1 MADTWSMAQQQDEA
15 FAEATFE
22 QFVNKQGWY
31 CKLGVFPHTSI
42 GVGETKREAFNH
54 AWGKNMGKMKSLVTE
69 QMENTGM
76 DIHEVLEQR
85 GNRYGE
91 YSDVSDAA
99 QQFKDIVRGRVA
111 WKHMEPYMQE
121 SLDMICNKLSR
132 IINGDPY
139 YDDSWRDIAGYAQ
152 LVVNE
157 LEKTK

>member
-1 MADTWSMAQQQDEA
+1 MIDTWSLAQQQDEA
-15 FAEATFE
+15 YAKAEFDEFFT
-22 QFVNKQGWY
+22 KQGWY
-31 CKLGVFPHTSI
+31 CTLSDFPAVV

-54 AWGKNMGKMKSLVTE
+54 AWGKNMGKLKSQVTE

-99 QQFKDIVRGRVA
+99 QQFKDIVRGRIA

-121 SLDMICNKLSR
+121 SLDMICNKLSC